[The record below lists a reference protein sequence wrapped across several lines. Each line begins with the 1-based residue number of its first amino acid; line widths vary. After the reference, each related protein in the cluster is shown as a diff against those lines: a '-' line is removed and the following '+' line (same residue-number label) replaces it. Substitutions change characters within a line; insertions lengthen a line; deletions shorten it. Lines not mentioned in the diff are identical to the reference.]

1 MPRRLTIQRTTVP
14 NSEREKYFERLKA
27 AKAHYESANCRF
39 WVFEESAL
47 RGAFVEF
54 TEADDETALV
64 NALATAPLKI
74 FDQGRIYHELEIGT
88 NARSKD

>member
-27 AKAHYESANCRF
+27 AKAHYDSANCRF

-64 NALATAPLKI
+64 NAQATAPHKI
-74 FDQGRIYHELEIGT
+74 LDPSRIYHELEIG
-88 NARSKD
+88 

>member
-14 NSEREKYFERLKA
+14 NAEREEYFERLRA
-27 AKAHYESANCRF
+27 TKAHYRGANCRF

-54 TEADDETALV
+54 TEADDEESLV
-64 NALATAPLKI
+64 NAHATAPNRIL
-74 FDQGRIYHELEIGT
+74 DAARIYHELEIG
-88 NARSKD
+88 

>member
-54 TEADDETALV
+54 NRSGRRDRFGECTG
-64 NALATAPLKI
+64 NSAPQD
-74 FDQGRIYHELEIGT
+74 FRSGRIYHELEIGT